1 MRPIHLLSSMAVL
14 FTSSMLFACA
24 TDTSSG
30 EDPISAE
37 SASDALSSK
46 TKKCKSRDYSKTMHV
61 RNGEEFRNP
70 AGKHATISTRDGRW
84 LDTNNAFFDA
94 LGTNGR
100 ACVTCH
106 TPEDGFSISAAG
118 VAERFEESCGT
129 DPIFRTNDGS
139 NNPNADVSTLEA
151 RRAAYSLLIERGLIR
166 IQLPIPAN
174 AFFKLVAVDD
184 PYGNST
190 AGGLSLF
197 RRPLAS
203 TNLKFNPLIMFDA
216 REPDLASQAR
226 NATIGHAQGAAPDAA
241 TLQSIVD
248 FESALFTT
256 QVQVRHVGN
265 TSSHGALG
273 SPEALA
279 ATPFALN
286 ENRTFPGCTATVPP
300 SCNAGPISVATND
313 VFTLF
318 AAWEDSHKEGRKAV
332 ARGEVLFNTKRFV
345 DPAVGPATPVT
356 CSNCHNSAN
365 AGTFSGGLTPP
376 APPFGGF
383 PTVAISAPPFR
394 AGLPL
399 YTLESLPGATSP
411 TGDPIPVGTLVKTS
425 DPGMAMR
432 TGLWRDINRFKTPG
446 LRGLASHAPYFHNGL
461 APTLEAVVDHY
472 NNQFVIGLT
481 DQEKSDLTAFLRS
494 L

>member
-1 MRPIHLLSSMAVL
+1 MLL
-14 FTSSMLFACA
+14 ACA
-24 TDTSSG
+24 SESNNSITEDPVASDTS
-30 EDPISAE
+30 A
-37 SASDALSSK
+37 DALK
-46 TKKCKSRDYSKTMHV
+46 PKKCKPRDYS
-61 RNGEEFRNP
+61 RNSIVLNGQPFANSV
-70 AGKHATISTRDGRW
+70 GLHATYSTKNRV
-84 LDTNNAFFDA
+84 LLETNNAFFDS

-106 TPEDGFSISAAG
+106 TPEDGFSVSAANI
-118 VAERFEESCGT
+118 AARFEESCGT
-129 DPIFRTNDGS
+129 DPIFRTVDGS
-139 NNPNADVSTLEA
+139 NNPSADVSTLDA
-151 RRAAYSLLIERGLIR
+151 KRAAYSLLLQRGVIR
-166 IQLPIPAN
+166 IQLPIPAT
-174 AFFKLVAVDD
+174 AQFKLVGVDD

-190 AGGLSLF
+190 AQGLSLF
-197 RRPLAS
+197 RRPLPS

-216 REPDLASQAR
+216 REPSLIAQAR
-226 NATIGHAQGAAPDAA
+226 NATIGHAEGAAPDDA

-248 FESALFTT
+248 FESSLFTS
-256 QVQVRHVGN
+256 QVLVFGMGS
-265 TSSHGALG
+265 TSAEGAEG
-273 SPEALA
+273 SPRDVA

-286 ENRTFPGCTATVPP
+286 ENRTFPACASTTPP
-300 SCNAGPISVATND
+300 TCNAGPVSVATND

-318 AAWEDSHKEGRKAV
+318 TSWATSTNETRKAV
-332 ARGEVLFNTKRFV
+332 ARGEVVFNTKRFV
-345 DPAVGPATPVT
+345 DPAVGPAQPVT
-356 CSNCHNSAN
+356 CSNCHNAGN
-365 AGTFSGGLTPP
+365 VGTFSGGLTPP

-399 YTLESLPGATSP
+399 YTLASLPGATSP
-411 TGDPIPVGTLVKTS
+411 TGAPIPEGTIIKTT

-432 TGLWRDINRFKTPG
+432 SGLWRDINRFKTPG

-472 NNQFVIGLT
+472 NTQFVIGMT